1 MNLTPPRGAAL
12 PAALLAALLAAFSLA
27 GCMGIDVGSVQHV
40 PRGAAT
46 PAADEALAVGRIR
59 FVVDGRPLAYGL
71 LNKPRLQLRHEG
83 RTLATPEVDA
93 QGRFR
98 WRLPA
103 GEHRVAVIFGGM
115 PPTGQAHLMPGGT
128 VVFVNGIVDPPL
140 AFSLKPGREQY
151 LGTLVVEVQSRPAQG
166 LLNFG
171 ERVFDR
177 LLDLRVEDESPG
189 DAPALPLALMRRAA
203 VSPG

>member
-1 MNLTPPRGAAL
+1 MKPTPTLLRRL
-12 PAALLAALLAAFSLA
+12 ALLAACVLA
-27 GCMGIDVGSVQHV
+27 GCMGIEVNSVRDV
-40 PRGAAT
+40 AAGNT
-46 PAADEALAVGRIR
+46 TAAGTEATAVGRIR
-59 FVVDGRPLAYGL
+59 WVVDGRPLAYGL
-71 LNKPRLQLRHEG
+71 LNKPSLQLKHEG

-115 PPTGQAHLMPGGT
+115 PPTGQAHLMPGGA

-140 AFSLKPGREQY
+140 RLQLAPGREQY
-151 LGTLVVEVQSRPAQG
+151 LGTLVVEVKSRPARG
-166 LLNFG
+166 LIDFG

-177 LLDLRVEDESPG
+177 LIELRVEDEASR
-189 DAPALPLALMRRAA
+189 DAPGLPAALMRVTAA
-203 VSPG
+203 S

>member
-1 MNLTPPRGAAL
+1 MNPILHRIASVLSAC
-12 PAALLAALLAAFSLA
+12 ALA
-27 GCMGIDVGSVQHV
+27 GCMGIEVGAVRQV
-40 PRGAAT
+40 PPGAAT

-59 FVVDGRPLAYGL
+59 FVVDGDALPYGL
-71 LNKPRLQLRHEG
+71 LNKPTLQLRHAG

-115 PPTGQAHLMPGGT
+115 PPTGQAHLMPSGT

-140 AFSLKPGREQY
+140 RLSLLPGREQY
-151 LGTLVVEVQSRPAQG
+151 VGTLVVQVQSRPAGG

-177 LLDLRVEDESPG
+177 LLDLRVEDESG
-189 DAPALPLALMRRAA
+189 SDAPGLPAALMQRTP
-203 VSPG
+203 VKS